1 MIETG
6 LELVNDAFL
15 SIDLVVALFNLSSW
29 TVLQNLGDTSS
40 DVKFFNVISQ
50 ILRFLTLFVFLVLDT
65 SWPFSFIWIEL
76 VLFFLDLVGKYV
88 SIYLPF

>member
-6 LELVNDAFL
+6 LELVNDAVL

-29 TVLQNLGDTSS
+29 TVLQNLDDTSS

-65 SWPFSFIWIEL
+65 SCPFSFIWIEL

>member
-29 TVLQNLGDTSS
+29 TVLQNLDDTSS

-65 SWPFSFIWIEL
+65 SCPFSFIWIEL

>member
-29 TVLQNLGDTSS
+29 TVLQNLDYTSS

-65 SWPFSFIWIEL
+65 SCPFSFIWIEL